1 MINVVL
7 ILGID
12 DMDLLKKRLDKAIQQ
27 YQSFQKNLHPD
38 EGDHQNFYFMI
49 SGSKSREYMLEYV
62 SKYIDPKYLIVEDK
76 SETTYQ
82 NLVFSFE
89 MLENIFQSSI
99 SLYTKVNIIICTSS
113 FHIKQI
119 ILLTSLLSKG
129 NFDFKF
135 VHTNETVSKAL
146 ELEEQKHIY
155 NLLYDYTNN
164 ILKN

>member
-7 ILGID
+7 LLGID
-12 DMDLLKKRLDKAIQQ
+12 DMNLLKKRLDKAIQE
-27 YQSFQKNLHPD
+27 YQSFQQNFHPD

-49 SGSKSREYMLEYV
+49 SGSKSSEYMFEYA
-62 SKYIDPKYLIVEDK
+62 SKYIYPKYLIVEDK
-76 SETTYQ
+76 SVTTYQ

-99 SLYTKVNIIICTSS
+99 SLYSKVNITICTSS

-119 ILLTSLLSKG
+119 ILLSTLLSKG

-135 VHTNETVSKAL
+135 VHTNEPVTKCL
-146 ELEEQKHIY
+146 ELEEKKHIY
-155 NLLYDYTNN
+155 DLLNDYTNN